1 MRRTTSVAALLVLA
15 LTVASSH
22 AADKV
27 EKRDPGMRW
36 FTDIDVAIEEA
47 KARNIPLYVALHK
60 DH

>member
-1 MRRTTSVAALLVLA
+1 MRRTASAAALLVLA
-15 LTVASSH
+15 LTVASGQ

-36 FTDIDVAIEEA
+36 FTDFDTAVEEA